1 MQNSKSLVPGMQ
13 ADYRHDMLTCE
24 AKESS
29 CLKGLFQHC
38 DACRDFLEHINYYV
52 LNSGVMQLLLIKS

>member
-1 MQNSKSLVPGMQ
+1 MQ
-13 ADYRHDMLTCE
+13 ADYRHDMLICE
-24 AKESS
+24 ATESS